1 MDKEWTCQN
10 CGHKNPDVARVCGK
24 CSALRGS
31 VGLFEEKSQDDISED
46 SECDL
51 IEISGDEDCKS
62 EKALETIATV
72 IRVVGIIVAAVFLF
86 VGINLF
92 QEDDNY
98 ILLIC
103 IIPTLLFSETM
114 YAFLRVICNISKNLR
129 RLNKKE

>member
-1 MDKEWTCQN
+1 MNSEWTCQN
-10 CGHKNPDVARVCGK
+10 CGHKNPDVARACGK

-51 IEISGDEDCKS
+51 IEIFGDEDCKS

-129 RLNKKE
+129 RLNKKK